1 MNQIT
6 KTENVR
12 VLSNSL
18 ISELEKKKSRYFRAK
33 SVPPTN
39 RVSFDGPN
47 VCTIIIN

>member
-18 ISELEKKKSRYFRAK
+18 ISELEKKSHDTFGRKVSRPRIACRLTDQM
-33 SVPPTN
+33 SVQ
-39 RVSFDGPN
+39 
-47 VCTIIIN
+47 